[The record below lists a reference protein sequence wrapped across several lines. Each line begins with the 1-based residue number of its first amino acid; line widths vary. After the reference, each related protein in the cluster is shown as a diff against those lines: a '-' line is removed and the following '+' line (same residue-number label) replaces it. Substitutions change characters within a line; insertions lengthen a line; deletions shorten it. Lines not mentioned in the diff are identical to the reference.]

1 MDAVRHASWN
11 FSPHEHSVGE
21 ARRFV
26 RRTLTG
32 WGLDD
37 IADLAVLAVSEL
49 VTNALVHAGTPG
61 QVELDLSTTS
71 VRLSVR
77 DSHPE
82 RTLALD
88 PARPDDEAEGG
99 RGLVITAALAPT
111 WGVEYTRSVKT
122 IWLELPVPENAVPQ
136 PPEAAEPDAGEP
148 EPGRSLPEP
157 NATRP
162 AAVPTGSPWFGL
174 TTGDGALNRL
184 GTDDWLTLTVER
196 AREELDADATYL
208 LLGGGLAHDYEVR
221 AISGLDSSLLG
232 ARVDAGAPGSP
243 DTRNPHLPVVVPDL
257 AQQPVPLL
265 AGTGLASLVVVPVSV
280 DGRVTGAL
288 ASAST
293 RTNGFS
299 DEQAVRLQAIADTLA
314 VPADRARLR
323 SAEQQRRGWLNFL
336 AEAGD
341 LLAGSLDQQMTMSMT
356 CQIAV
361 PRVASWCAIHLYDD
375 RGTPVLQQVW
385 HEDERRNAPLRS
397 LLRGMTPQEVVVSRD
412 PLVEGQ
418 PLAVPLV
425 ARGQKIG
432 VMTLGR
438 SSPDGWDPEVTL
450 VLESI
455 ARRAALAIDNA
466 RAHGDLQAVGDAL
479 QDSLLP
485 SSVPTAPGL
494 DLGLVYEAAG
504 GAGTVGGDFYDVFP
518 LGGDRWCFVVGDV
531 CGTGARAAAVTGLAR
546 HTIRAL
552 ALAGFPVGDVL
563 ERLNAAILDE
573 GERARFLTVACGVM
587 QPMAGR
593 RFRLELVCAGH
604 PPPFLVDGA
613 GSVRQV
619 GRPQS
624 LLGIL
629 DDVSYTADEVVLN
642 RGDLLVTV
650 TDGVLER
657 RDGDRILDDAG
668 LAAEL
673 RAVAG
678 MPAQAVAER
687 IRRLVLDFA
696 PTPQRDD
703 MAVLAI
709 RLGG

>member
-1 MDAVRHASWN
+1 MVTVRHASWS
-11 FSPHEHSVGE
+11 FPPHEHSVRD

-26 RRTLTG
+26 RETLTD
-32 WGLDD
+32 WGLDEV
-37 IADLAVLAVSEL
+37 AELAVLAVSEL
-49 VTNALVHAGTPG
+49 VTNALVHAGTPSE
-61 QVELDLSTTS
+61 VELDLTSTT

-82 RTLALD
+82 RTLALV
-88 PARPDDEAEGG
+88 PGRPDDAAEGG
-99 RGLVITAALAPT
+99 RGLMITASLAPV
-111 WGVEYTRSVKT
+111 WGVEYTRSDKT
-122 IWLELPVPENAVPQ
+122 IWLEFPVPEGLVPAGDTD
-136 PPEAAEPDAGEP
+136 EADVAGDRNGHGGENGRAGEWP
-148 EPGRSLPEP
+148 R
-157 NATRP
+157 NATALRE
-162 AAVPTGSPWFGL
+162 S
-174 TTGDGALNRL
+174 ALNRL
-184 GTDDWLTLTVER
+184 GVDDWLSLAVER
-196 AREELDADATYL
+196 ARDELGADATYL
-208 LLGGGLAHDYEVR
+208 LLGGGLDSGYEVR
-221 AISGLDSSLLG
+221 ALSGLDATLLG
-232 ARVDAGAPGSP
+232 TRLEAGAPGTP
-243 DTRNPHLPVVVPDL
+243 DTRNPHLPLVVPDL
-257 AQQPVPLL
+257 GKQPVPLL
-265 AGTGLASLVVVPVSV
+265 EGTDLASVVVVPVSV

-288 ASAST
+288 AAAST
-293 RTNGFS
+293 RTDGFT

-323 SAEQQRRGWLNFL
+323 AAEKQRRGWLSFL

-341 LLAGSLDQQMTMSMT
+341 LLAGSLDQRMTMAIT

-375 RGTPVLQQVW
+375 RDNPVLQQVW
-385 HEDERRNAPLRS
+385 HEDERSNAPLRR
-397 LLRGMTPQEVVVSRD
+397 LLRDLAPGQIATSSD
-412 PLVEGQ
+412 PLLEGEQ
-418 PLAVPLV
+418 MSVPLV
-425 ARGQKIG
+425 ARGQEVG
-432 VMTLGR
+432 VMTLGAP
-438 SSPDGWDPEVTL
+438 SSDVWNPEVVL
-450 VLESI
+450 VVESI

-466 RAHGDLQAVGDAL
+466 RAHGDLRAIGAAL

-494 DLGLVYEAAG
+494 DLGVVYEAA

-531 CGTGARAAAVTGLAR
+531 CGTGAGAAAVTGLAR

-552 ALAGFPVGDVL
+552 ALAGFPVSDVL
-563 ERLNAAILDE
+563 ERLNDAILDE

-587 QPMAGR
+587 HALPGR

-604 PPPFLVDGA
+604 PPPFLVDGD
-613 GSVRQV
+613 GTVRQV

-624 LLGIL
+624 LLGVL
-629 DDVSYTADEVVLN
+629 DDVSYTADEVVLD

-657 RDGDRILDDAG
+657 RDGNVMLDDEG
-668 LAAEL
+668 LATEL
-673 RAVAG
+673 RAAAG
-678 MPAQAVAER
+678 LPAQAVAER

-696 PTPQRDD
+696 PAPQRDD

>member
-1 MDAVRHASWN
+1 MAAVRHASWN
-11 FSPHEHSVGE
+11 FPPHEHSVGD
-21 ARRFV
+21 ARHFV
-26 RRTLTG
+26 RATLAD

-37 IADLAVLAVSEL
+37 IAELAVLAVSEL
-49 VTNALVHAGTPG
+49 VTNALVHAGTPSR
-61 QVELDLSTTS
+61 VELDLSRTW

-82 RTLALD
+82 RTIALV
-88 PARPDDEAEGG
+88 PERPDDAAEGG
-99 RGLVITAALAPT
+99 RGLMITAALAPT
-111 WGVEYTRSVKT
+111 WGVEYTRADKT
-122 IWLELPVPENAVPQ
+122 IWLEFPVPEGFVPD
-136 PPEAAEPDAGEP
+136 PVDEEEPGPAAETEG
-148 EPGRSLPEP
+148 P
-157 NATRP
+157 NG
-162 AAVPTGSPWFGL
+162 TGSADGAQRWPRVAPAL
-174 TTGDGALNRL
+174 HDGALNRL
-184 GTDDWLTLTVER
+184 GVDDWLSLAVER
-196 AREELDADATYL
+196 ARDELGADATYL
-208 LLGGGLAHDYEVR
+208 LLGGGLEPDYEVR
-221 AISGLDSSLLG
+221 ALSGLDSSLLG
-232 ARVDAGAPGSP
+232 TRVDVGSPGSP

-257 AQQPVPLL
+257 AEQPVPLL
-265 AGTGLASLVVVPVSV
+265 AGTGLASVVVVPVSV

-288 ASAST
+288 AAAST
-293 RTNGFS
+293 RTEGFS

-323 SAEQQRRGWLNFL
+323 SAEQERRGWLSFL

-341 LLAGSLDQQMTMSMT
+341 LLAGSLDQRMTMSIT

-361 PRVASWCAIHLYDD
+361 PRIAGWCAIHLYDD
-375 RGTPVLQQVW
+375 RGRPVLQQVW
-385 HEDERRNAPLRS
+385 HEDERSNAPLRR
-397 LLRGMTPQEVVVSRD
+397 LLRDLTPGEIASSTD
-412 PLVEGQ
+412 PLLDGEQ
-418 PLAVPLV
+418 LAVPLV
-425 ARGQKIG
+425 ARGQEIG
-432 VMTLGR
+432 VMTLGHA
-438 SSPDGWDPEVTL
+438 SSDGWNPEVAL
-450 VLESI
+450 VIESI

-494 DLGLVYEAAG
+494 DLGVVYEAAG
-504 GAGTVGGDFYDVFP
+504 GPGTVGGDFYDVFS
-518 LGGDRWCFVVGDV
+518 LGRDRWCFVVGDV

-552 ALAGFPVGDVL
+552 ALAGFPVSDIL
-563 ERLNAAILDE
+563 ERLNTAILDE

-587 QPMAGR
+587 HAMPGR
-593 RFRLELVCAGH
+593 RVRLELVLAGH
-604 PPPFLVDGA
+604 PPPFLVHGD

-624 LLGIL
+624 LLGVL
-629 DDVSYTADEVVLN
+629 DDVRYTTDEIVLN

-657 RDGDRILDDAG
+657 RDGNVMLEDEG
-668 LAAEL
+668 LAEEL
-673 RAVAG
+673 RATAG
-678 MPAQAVAER
+678 LPAQAVAER

-696 PTPQRDD
+696 QTPQRDD

>member
-1 MDAVRHASWN
+1 MATVRHASWS
-11 FSPHEHSVGE
+11 FPPHEHSVGD

-26 RRTLTG
+26 REALVG

-37 IADLAVLAVSEL
+37 VAELAVLAVSEL
-49 VTNALVHAGTPG
+49 VTNALVHAGTSS
-61 QVELDLSTTS
+61 QVGLDLTHTS

-82 RTLALD
+82 RTLALV
-88 PARPDDEAEGG
+88 PERPDDAAEGG
-99 RGLVITAALAPT
+99 RGLMITAALAPT
-111 WGVEYTRSVKT
+111 WGVEYTRTDKT
-122 IWLELPVPENAVPQ
+122 IWLEFPVPEGFVPAPAGDDEDERATELQ
-136 PPEAAEPDAGEP
+136 SDGVRAAG
-148 EPGRSLPEP
+148 
-157 NATRP
+157 RP
-162 AAVPTGSPWFGL
+162 AGWPLPAPGL
-174 TTGDGALNRL
+174 REGALNRL
-184 GTDDWLTLTVER
+184 GADDWLSLAVER
-196 AREELDADATYL
+196 ARDDLGADATYL
-208 LLGGGLAHDYEVR
+208 LLGGGLDPDYEVR
-221 AISGLDSSLLG
+221 ALSGLDASLLG
-232 ARVDAGAPGSP
+232 TRVDATAAGSP
-243 DTRNPHLPVVVPDL
+243 DRRNPHLPVVVPDL
-257 AQQPVPLL
+257 AKQPVPLL
-265 AGTGLASLVVVPVSV
+265 VGTGLASVVVVPVSV

-288 ASAST
+288 AAASV
-293 RTNGFS
+293 RTEGFS
-299 DEQAVRLQAIADTLA
+299 DEQAARLQGIADTLA

-323 SAEQQRRGWLNFL
+323 SAEQERRGWLSFL

-341 LLAGSLDQQMTMSMT
+341 LLAGSLDARMTMSIT
-356 CQIAV
+356 CQVAV
-361 PRVASWCAIHLYDD
+361 PRVASWCAIHLYDE
-375 RGTPVLQQVW
+375 RGNPVLQQVW
-385 HEDERRNAPLRS
+385 HEDERSNAPLHR
-397 LLRGMTPQEVVVSRD
+397 LLRDLAPDEVDSSTD
-412 PLVEGQ
+412 PL
-418 PLAVPLV
+418 LAGEHLSVPLV

-438 SSPDGWDPEVTL
+438 SSADGWNAEVGL
-450 VLESI
+450 VIESI

-485 SSVPTAPGL
+485 PSVPTAPGL
-494 DLGLVYEAAG
+494 DLGVVYEAAG

-552 ALAGFPVGDVL
+552 VLAGFPVSDVL

-587 QPMAGR
+587 GPMPGR

-604 PPPFLVDGA
+604 PPPFLVHGD

-624 LLGIL
+624 LLGVL

-657 RDGDRILDDAG
+657 RDGNVMLDDQG
-668 LAAEL
+668 LAREL
-673 RAVAG
+673 QSASG
-678 MPAQAVAER
+678 LPAQAVAER

-696 PTPQRDD
+696 PAPQRDD